1 MATRRRTALA
11 QIIQQSIAQSSFVH
25 NNLVLCRPDA
35 IPLPVPPI
43 TRMIRHRRSWWR
55 TWTFGVLNDA
65 LGFWQIIVT
74 GLERHKAAARSC
86 VLWRQTSNSCSGYH
100 SAGGVYSRQCKHG
113 MRRSVSDCFPTR
125 PSSRTHELCVPPDE
139 SASTTRQP
147 PSGSC
152 LKLYRQQPMCSDS
165 ALHKTPLYH
174 HNLNHM
180 LTRLLDASA
189 RQDPPMNLP
198 DRHFYIMFACW
209 LTSPCTLL
217 AMKPHG
223 CPLDDV
229 VDG

>member
-74 GLERHKAAARSC
+74 GLERHKAAARPC

-100 SAGGVYSRQCKHG
+100 SAGGVYSRQREHG
-113 MRRSVSDCFPTR
+113 MRQSISGRFSTR
-125 PSSRTHELCVPPDE
+125 PSPRTHELCVPSDE
-139 SASTTRQP
+139 SATTTTRATT
-147 PSGSC
+147 SGAVSHCADSNSC
-152 LKLYRQQPMCSDS
+152 
-165 ALHKTPLYH
+165 AV
-174 HNLNHM
+174 
-180 LTRLLDASA
+180 TRLVTNTVVSSQLEPHACPTYWMLAHASS
-189 RQDPPMNLP
+189 RVP
-198 DRHFYIMFACW
+198 R
-209 LTSPCTLL
+209 
-217 AMKPHG
+217 
-223 CPLDDV
+223 
-229 VDG
+229 

>member
-25 NNLVLCRPDA
+25 NTLVLCRPDA

-55 TWTFGVLNDA
+55 TWTFGVL
-65 LGFWQIIVT
+65 
-74 GLERHKAAARSC
+74 
-86 VLWRQTSNSCSGYH
+86 
-100 SAGGVYSRQCKHG
+100 SAGGVYSRPCKHG

-165 ALHKTPLYH
+165 ALHKTPLCH

-223 CPLDDV
+223 CRLDDV